1 MKTMSAAQIEA
12 LRTAYSAIN
21 TVDPTGPSY
30 ESLIDLLD
38 GASPQ
43 LLKQLAGAG
52 IKFVSRLA
60 MNRVR

>member
-43 LLKQLAGAG
+43 HLKQLAGAG
-52 IKFVSRLA
+52 L
-60 MNRVR
+60 